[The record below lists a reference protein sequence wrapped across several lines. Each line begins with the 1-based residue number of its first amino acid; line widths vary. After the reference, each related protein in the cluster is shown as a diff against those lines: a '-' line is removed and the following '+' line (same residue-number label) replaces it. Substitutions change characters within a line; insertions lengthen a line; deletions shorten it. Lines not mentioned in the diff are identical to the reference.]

1 MIRLITIGLL
11 IVLAYFLIRYRTS
24 EKVQKGVVMTL
35 GAAFV
40 IYIVSVAVTELFR

>member
-35 GAAFV
+35 GAVFV
-40 IYIVSVAVTELFR
+40 IYIVSVVVAELFR